1 MKLIDQ
7 FGKNW
12 HLKLPNLPSSIECI
26 SLSYSECNTLS
37 HKHVPS
43 RVFEEIMKNHL
54 TTIPHP
60 KILWI
65 LQRVHGYETGN
76 EKRTVL
82 SGEGGWC

>member
-1 MKLIDQ
+1 MTSPGSCDDRTQNKLSGPR
-7 FGKNW
+7 FV
-12 HLKLPNLPSSIECI
+12 HI